1 MKLHTT
7 YLEGAVLPTV
17 VVAALVMLTATL
29 GLLALWEQETL
40 LFTRTQRL
48 RQARADV
55 ESAALLYRLHPDE
68 RALTAAGGYL
78 LYDSLPQS
86 RIFVR
91 REPWGLYELLHIT
104 TADSLVAS
112 SRIVGAEPDPARTL
126 FYADDRTAV
135 TLAGDTRL
143 HGTLRLPQNGLTYGR
158 VGAEFYRGEE
168 VPRTAIRSSAAMLP
182 APSAAVAA
190 RIGALF
196 AFAQQLP
203 AAGDLPDSLGISFR
217 DPTVALRLGTAEIG
231 GCTLRGRIVLAADE
245 LRIDSACRLENVLVC
260 ARKVTVGSGARIAA
274 QLFARDTVVVEPCAV
289 LEYPSGI
296 CAGRYAEL
304 GDRDDGGRLR
314 HRPRHRAAQEDG
326 RLLPPVAHGTRA
338 GASSC
343 GWRGAGAGD
352 RRGVC
357 GAQTGRLLLAA
368 GILQGY
374 ALRPYAARKSR
385 HGATAVVRRRRG
397 RAQKG
402 GRMRRVK
409 RASGGRLRAAS
420 LVEAVVAA
428 VVLLIAFTAA
438 MELLPRLTLRGDDA
452 LAVAEAEYR
461 AMCAFDKYGSGVW
474 PAGTYV
480 ERYGGGEATVRVE
493 PYRQYRDVQLITIEV
508 RIDGSRKRIVHR
520 QLVECAE

>member
-168 VPRTAIRSSAAMLP
+168 VPRTAIRSSARRLP
-182 APSAAVAA
+182 APSSAAAA

-203 AAGDLPDSLGISFR
+203 AAGDLPDSLGVSFR
-217 DPTVALRLGTAEIG
+217 DPTVVLRLGTAEIG

-260 ARKVTVGSGARIAA
+260 ARKITVGSGARIAA

-296 CAGRYAEL
+296 YAGRYAEL
-304 GDRDDGGRLR
+304 GDRATADGYVIVRDTVR
-314 HRPRHRAAQEDG
+314 HKKMAAS
-326 RLLPPVAHGTRA
+326 LPPVAHGTRA

-374 ALRPYAARKSR
+374 ALRRYAARKFR
-385 HGATAVVRRRRG
+385 HGATAVARRRRG

-409 RASGGRLRAAS
+409 RASSGRLRAAS

-428 VVLLIAFTAA
+428 VVLLIVFTAA
-438 MELLPRLTLRGDDA
+438 MELLP
-452 LAVAEAEYR
+452 V
-461 AMCAFDKYGSGVW
+461 
-474 PAGTYV
+474 
-480 ERYGGGEATVRVE
+480 
-493 PYRQYRDVQLITIEV
+493 
-508 RIDGSRKRIVHR
+508 
-520 QLVECAE
+520 

>member
-55 ESAALLYRLHPDE
+55 ESAALLYPLHPDE

-217 DPTVALRLGTAEIG
+217 DPTVALRHGRDRRLHAARADRARSQRAAHRLCLSAGKRIG
-231 GCTLRGRIVLAADE
+231 LRTQDHGRQRSPHRGAA
-245 LRIDSACRLENVLVC
+245 LRPRHGRRRAVRRAGIS
-260 ARKVTVGSGARIAA
+260 VGHLRRPVRRTGR
-274 QLFARDTVVVEPCAV
+274 PC
-289 LEYPSGI
+289 
-296 CAGRYAEL
+296 
-304 GDRDDGGRLR
+304 DGGRLC

-326 RLLPPVAHGTRA
+326 RLLPPVAHGTCA

-374 ALRPYAARKSR
+374 ALRPYAARKFR
-385 HGATAVVRRRRG
+385 HGATAVARRRRG

-428 VVLLIAFTAA
+428 VVLLIVFTAA